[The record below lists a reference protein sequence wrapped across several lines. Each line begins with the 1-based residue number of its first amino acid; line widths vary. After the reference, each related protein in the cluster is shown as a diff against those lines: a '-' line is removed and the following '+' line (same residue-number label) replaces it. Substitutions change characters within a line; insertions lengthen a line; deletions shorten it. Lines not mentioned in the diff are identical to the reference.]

1 MPVMVDSEGEY
12 VSFTLTDF
20 DAANEIVADPLAKH
34 ARRIHSQTKSAS
46 THRNCT
52 TPSRATTRPRFDGAS
67 FEFIQ
72 RLFNARYSTAQLTG
86 TTKGPPKNLPTSH
99 IVENGCVFNQVT
111 TRRLAGALS

>member
-1 MPVMVDSEGEY
+1 MPVMVDGEGKC
-12 VSFTLTDF
+12 VSFTMKVF
-20 DAANEIVADPLAKH
+20 DAASEIVADPLAKH

-86 TTKGPPKNLPTSH
+86 TTKGPPRNFPTSH
-99 IVENGCVFNQVT
+99 IVDKGCVFNQVT